1 MVVGLMFG
9 FGKYGKYFAAYWNG
23 TARHFLS
30 RDAIQTRSWIISSA
44 KVFYTAFVG
53 PYDVEYW
60 RSLATEVRAGVL
72 YTCRI
77 RINIICID
85 YHR

>member
-9 FGKYGKYFAAYWNG
+9 FGKYGKHFRAHWNG
-23 TARHFLS
+23 NARHFLS
-30 RDAIQTRSWIISSA
+30 HDIQTRSWIISSP

-53 PYDVEYW
+53 PYDVKYW
-60 RSLATEVRAGVL
+60 PSFATEVRAGVL